1 MTDTRWCIDTELN
14 TRFPVYTRFNANDV
28 LPDPIT
34 PLGASMAWIPHML
47 PGSSMGY
54 AALGTVTAEGSIDS
68 AAWPFGAFCYGHLYV
83 NVTMARNGKC
93 VLMTAAARAAA
104 VGKFQS
110 SWATTFSSR

>member
-1 MTDTRWCIDTELN
+1 MTDPRWCIDTELN

-54 AALGTVTAEGSIDS
+54 AALGAVTAEESIDF

-83 NVTMARNGKC
+83 NVTMARLVGIRSGIGWAGID
-93 VLMTAAARAAA
+93 AA
-104 VGKFQS
+104 
-110 SWATTFSSR
+110 